1 MPDETVRAAIPV
13 PLLTDPP
20 NIETSIHPLADRVD
34 VLLGAEV
41 LTELERDGL
50 DAADRFEGR
59 TIFNSDSGQVEVWS
73 GSAWV
78 SAIPEGT
85 VTPEGVTQVV
95 QAGAVGVSSA
105 FARADH
111 VHPSE
116 EFADPSAVAAA
127 VQAAE
132 DAAAAAEDAA
142 IVFAIALG
150 G

>member
-13 PLLTDPP
+13 PLLTDPS

-85 VTPEGVTQVV
+85 ATPEGVTQAV

-116 EFADPSAVAAA
+116 EFVSP
-127 VQAAE
+127 E